1 MDLTEPHCKDIW
13 IEVRVTIIYRCI
25 VIQSFS
31 QLQDSQEYEKRK
43 MGMYIIELVTFV
55 KVDISPLIN
64 GFRANHKRSDG
75 FTCGAST
82 KIEIKA
88 LTFVVGLDMI

>member
-1 MDLTEPHCKDIW
+1 
-13 IEVRVTIIYRCI
+13 
-25 VIQSFS
+25 
-31 QLQDSQEYEKRK
+31 
-43 MGMYIIELVTFV
+43 MYIIELVTFV

-64 GFRANHKRSDG
+64 GFRANRKRSDG

-88 LTFVVGLDMI
+88 LTFVVGLNMI